1 MVSPCRENGGLEG
14 ALCSLGEQDARAAL
28 ASPCSSNGRESGRVT
43 GDEFFLLDGSEFDH
57 AVRFVGIAERG
68 ENFSCNAEVRMVH
81 VLTQL
86 GLWKSKGKATK
97 IGGCARHGGPQEES
111 IRVQQW
117 KNTRVA
123 SGRGE
128 AAILIVLSGSLA
140 RAKVLPSPRA
150 LAAPLRSG

>member
-57 AVRFVGIAERG
+57 AVRFAGIAERG

-97 IGGCARHGGPQEES
+97 IGGCARHG
-111 IRVQQW
+111 R
-117 KNTRVA
+117 T
-123 SGRGE
+123 SGRKYKSTAVEKYKSGFRTE
-128 AAILIVLSGSLA
+128 RQPFSLFLAVL
-140 RAKVLPSPRA
+140 
-150 LAAPLRSG
+150 